1 MPAETNDRHS
11 ALFADLL
18 RSFARVMAARP
29 LASLVVL
36 AAICV
41 VCGVYTSRNLQFK
54 SDRSDLIDPD
64 ADFQQRWLNY
74 TKSFGDSSD
83 IVVVVEAKSP
93 EVITP
98 VLDELGQRLKE
109 ETASFRN
116 VFFKVEHDHLR
127 RKGLQ
132 FFSPQQLENCLTQL
146 NEMRPVIQGDWDQI
160 NLESVLSQLLRRMY
174 LLKLAIATGQDA
186 QTPLGQSPAQ
196 RMQMIG
202 QHVTALATS
211 MSHALRN
218 PKDTRN
224 PWPQLVPVDSNL
236 AAAATRPKYSLND
249 RGTQGFVKLAPVID
263 KQDFNGGATAAI
275 KRIREIIA
283 EVKHDHPHVKIGITG
298 IPVLEYDEMARSQS
312 DMTLATIVSGVGVLL
327 LLLGG
332 FHGIRHP
339 LIAMVMLGIGLIISF
354 AFATAKVGHLN
365 ILSASFAPILMG
377 LGCDYAIM
385 YLSRYLELRHQGESL
400 QDAIGNTS
408 ASVGE
413 SILTVA
419 IVTALAFYC
428 ATLTKF
434 LGVAELGII
443 SAGGVILCA
452 IASFFALPPLIAF
465 ADRNVLPAKL
475 PTPIKGNALRWAV
488 RRHPWLVMIGGLA
501 VMFYFGGWA
510 FRIENGWP
518 RFAIGYDCNLLNL
531 QAKGLESVDLQD
543 RVFKESQSSLLF
555 AVTLADSAE
564 QAIALKAEFEK
575 LRTVRKVEE
584 LASKV
589 EELESHLPST
599 SPEQTKLLIQAI
611 HAEVAQLTPV
621 KFEPRVVNPELI
633 GQMIERLHNTL
644 SESEELWAKQ
654 AVPALDDFLENF
666 SVLPIDQQIRFLN
679 EFQARMNFALHAQL
693 QAMADASDPE
703 PITLED
709 FLPKELVSRFVSAEG
724 KWQIQIYPKEQIWD
738 IEPLQAFVED
748 VRSVDPEVT
757 GTPLQ
762 NFEASQQIK
771 ESYHE
776 AAMYAFVAIWITL
789 LIDLMGRSEA
799 LRVLTPPAILLVIA
813 AIAMRSQNITINW
826 QLMGVVYLAM
836 AIAITWLV
844 DATAV
849 YHSMLALLPS
859 LGGAAIMFGLM
870 RLMHVDLNPANLI
883 VLPLLL
889 GLGMDGGVHVV
900 HDYRLQ
906 SKRRYRISPSI
917 INSLVLTS
925 TTTMVGFGSML
936 LAAHRGLYT
945 FGLVLTIG
953 CASCV
958 FLALIPL
965 PAILTLL
972 DQRRRKK
979 LVRQTKRPTIV
990 PDIIPPE
997 VLNAMECVA

>member
-29 LASLVVL
+29 LVSIIFLV
-36 AAICV
+36 AICIG
-41 VCGVYTSRNLQFK
+41 CGVYTSRNLQFK
-54 SDRSDLIDPD
+54 SDRADLIDPS

-83 IVVVVEAKSP
+83 IVVVVEAKSSD
-93 EVITP
+93 VITP
-98 VLDELGQRLKE
+98 VLDELGQRLKHE
-109 ETASFRN
+109 DEFFRN
-116 VFFKVEHDHLR
+116 VLFKVEHDHLR

-132 FFSPQQLENCLTQL
+132 FLSTQQLEVCLTQL
-146 NEMRPVIQGDWDQI
+146 NEMRPVIQGDWEQI
-160 NLESVLSQLLRRMY
+160 NLETVLSQLLRRMY
-174 LLKLAIATGQDA
+174 LLKLAVAAGQE
-186 QTPLGQSPAQ
+186 TSNPLGQSPGQ
-196 RMQMIG
+196 LMQMIG

-211 MSHALRN
+211 MSHALKN
-218 PKDTRN
+218 PEDKRN
-224 PWPQLVPVDSNL
+224 PWPQLVSVDSNL
-236 AAAATRPKYSLND
+236 AEAATRPTYLLND
-249 RGTQGFVKLAPVID
+249 RGTQGFLQLAPVID
-263 KQDFNGGATAAI
+263 KQDFNGGATIAI
-275 KRIREIIA
+275 NRLREIIA
-283 EVKHDHPHVKIGITG
+283 EVKREHPYVKIGLTG
-298 IPVLEYDEMARSQS
+298 IPVLEYDEMTRSQS
-312 DMTLATIVSGVGVLL
+312 DMTLATVVSGVGVLL
-327 LLLGG
+327 LLLAG
-332 FHGIRHP
+332 FHGLRHP
-339 LIAMVMLGIGLIISF
+339 LIAMVMLGIGLTISF
-354 AFATAKVGHLN
+354 AFATATVGHLN

-400 QDAIGNTS
+400 KDAIGNTS

-434 LGVAELGII
+434 LGVAELGFI

-475 PTPIKGNALRWAV
+475 PTPIKGNALRWTV

-510 FRIENGWP
+510 FRFENGWP

-543 RVFKESQSSLLF
+543 RVFQESQGSLLF

-564 QAIALKAEFEK
+564 QARSLKAEFEK
-575 LRTVRKVEE
+575 LPTVRKVED
-584 LASKV
+584 LA
-589 EELESHLPST
+589 SHLPAT
-599 SPEQTKLLIQAI
+599 PPEQTKLLIQAI

-621 KFEPRVVNPELI
+621 KFEPRVVNPEPI
-633 GQMIERLHNTL
+633 GKLIERLHVTL
-644 SESEELWAKQ
+644 SSSEEIWAKQ

-693 QAMADASDPE
+693 QAMSDASDPE
-703 PITLED
+703 PITLAD
-709 FLPKELVSRFVSAEG
+709 FPKELVSRFVSAEG
-724 KWQIQIYPKEQIWD
+724 KWQVQIYPKEQIWD
-738 IEPLQAFVED
+738 IKPLQEFVED

-771 ESYHE
+771 ESYQE

-789 LIDLMGRSEA
+789 LFDLMGRSEA
-799 LRVLTPPAILLVIA
+799 LRVLTPPAVLLAIA
-813 AIAMRSQNITINW
+813 AIALRLQDITINW
-826 QLMGVVYLAM
+826 QLFGVLYLTM
-836 AIAITWLV
+836 AVTITWLV

-849 YHSMLALLPS
+849 YHSMLSLLPS

-906 SKRRYRISPSI
+906 TKRRYRISPSI

-972 DQRRRKK
+972 DRRRRKK
-979 LVRQTKRPTIV
+979 PVRQVLEKAPEIV
-990 PDIIPPE
+990 PPE
-997 VLNAMECVA
+997 VLSAMQCVA

>member
-1 MPAETNDRHS
+1 MPAETTDRHS
-11 ALFADLL
+11 PLFADLL
-18 RSFARVMAARP
+18 RSFARLMAARP
-29 LASLVVL
+29 LISLVVL
-36 AAICV
+36 AGICLG
-41 VCGVYTSRNLQFK
+41 CGVYTSRNLQFK
-54 SDRSDLIDPD
+54 SDRADLIDPD
-64 ADFQQRWLNY
+64 ADFQKRWLNY
-74 TKSFGDSSD
+74 TKSFGESSD

-93 EVITP
+93 DVIAP
-98 VLDELGQRLKE
+98 VLDDLGQRLKA
-109 ETASFRN
+109 ETEHFRN
-116 VFFKVEHDHLR
+116 VLYKVEHDHLR

-132 FFSPQQLENCLTQL
+132 FLSPAQLEICLAQL
-146 NEMRPVIQGDWDQI
+146 EEMQPVIQGDWDQI
-160 NLESVLSQLLRRMY
+160 NLEAVLSQILRRSY
-174 LLKLAIATGQDA
+174 LLKLSAAAGGNEGTPPSAI
-186 QTPLGQSPAQ
+186 PPAQ
-196 RMQMIG
+196 AMQMIG
-202 QHVTALATS
+202 QQVTALATS
-211 MSHALRN
+211 LSETLLN
-218 PKDTRN
+218 PENARN
-224 PWPQLVPVDSNL
+224 PWPQLVSVDGNL
-236 AAAATRPKYSLND
+236 AAAANRPTYLLND
-249 RGTQGFVKLAPVID
+249 RGTQGFLNVAPVVD
-263 KQDFNGGATAAI
+263 KQDFNGATVAI
-275 KRIREIIA
+275 KRLREIVA
-283 EVKHDHPHVKIGITG
+283 EVKLDHPLVKIGLTG
-298 IPVLEYDEMARSQS
+298 IPVLEHDEMARSQS
-312 DMTLATIVSGVGVLL
+312 DMTLATVVSGVGVLL
-327 LLLGG
+327 LLLAG
-332 FHGIRHP
+332 FHGFRHP
-339 LIAMVMLGIGLIISF
+339 LIAMVMLGGGLMISF
-354 AFATAKVGHLN
+354 AFATAVVGHLN

-400 QDAIGNTS
+400 EDAIGNTS

-475 PTPIKGNALRWAV
+475 PTPIKGNALRWTV
-488 RRHPWLVMIGGLA
+488 RRHPWLVTIGGLA

-510 FRIENGWP
+510 FKIEGGWP
-518 RFAIGYDCNLLNL
+518 KFAIGYDCNLLNL
-531 QAKGLESVDLQD
+531 QAKGLESVDLQA
-543 RVFKESQSSLLF
+543 RVFQESQGSLLF
-555 AVTLADSAE
+555 AVAIADSPE
-564 QAIALKAEFEK
+564 QARKLKVQFEE
-575 LRTVRKVEE
+575 LPTVRKVED
-584 LASKV
+584 LASRF
-589 EELESHLPST
+589 PA
-599 SPEQTKLLIQAI
+599 SPPEKTKLMIQAV
-611 HAEVAQLTPV
+611 HSQLSQLAPV
-621 KFEPRVVNPELI
+621 KYEPRVVNPEPI
-633 GQMIERLHNTL
+633 GKLVERLFVVL
-644 SESEELWAKQ
+644 SNSGEPWAKQ
-654 AVPALDDFLENF
+654 AAEDLDNFLERF
-666 SVLPIDQQIRFLN
+666 AVLPIDKQMQFLN
-679 EFQARMNFALHAQL
+679 EFQARMNFSLHAQL
-693 QAMADASDPE
+693 QGMADASDPE
-703 PITLED
+703 PITLAD
-709 FLPKELVSRFVSAEG
+709 FPKELTSRFVSSAG
-724 KWQIQIYPKEQIWD
+724 KWQVQIYPKEQIWD
-738 IEPLQAFVED
+738 IEPLQEFVED

-771 ESYHE
+771 ESYQE

-799 LRVLTPPAILLVIA
+799 LRVLTPPALLLIIA
-813 AIAMRSQNITINW
+813 AAVCHWQEIAINW
-826 QLMGVVYLAM
+826 QLFGALYLAM
-836 AIAITWLV
+836 VVTITWLV

-906 SKRRYRISPSI
+906 TKRRYRISPSI

-972 DQRRRKK
+972 DQRRRKRSAYRMK
-979 LVRQTKRPTIV
+979 HLVTTNKIGERGGAS
-990 PDIIPPE
+990 
-997 VLNAMECVA
+997 LA